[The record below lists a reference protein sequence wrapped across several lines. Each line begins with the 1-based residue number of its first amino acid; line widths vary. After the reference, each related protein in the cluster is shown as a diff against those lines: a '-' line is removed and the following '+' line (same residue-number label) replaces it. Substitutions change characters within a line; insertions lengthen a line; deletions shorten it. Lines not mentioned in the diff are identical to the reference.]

1 MLSSLICCLW
11 LLQQQPVETQPPDT
25 PPPSSATPAS
35 PEAPEA
41 PPPPPSPAPSPP
53 AETVPAVPPPS
64 AAPPADAPPSAP
76 PNPPSPPPVEVPG
89 LATQQN
95 VRAPGASLMNP
106 ALSFILDGAFGYYGV
121 HADDFASLRL
131 PIAGDDPSNTNEGF
145 TVQEIEVAAQAALDP
160 YFEGAVFLTIPN
172 LKQLEVEEAYLVTTS
187 LPANLQIKAGTFRS
201 QVGRNNTQHLHVQN
215 FTRRPLMTALL
226 FGADGLRG
234 PGAQASLLLP
244 LPWFATLYGEAFSVG
259 AADDP
264 SQLATF
270 GGGARATPGNLTYT
284 AVLEQFWEP
293 SEATSLL
300 LGANFATG
308 RVFDCMG
315 AVSCDAMSAAGP
327 RSYLYG
333 GDLYVK
339 WKPANQAR
347 TYASLQWT
355 TEWFTRTIADN
366 GPTEGAGYTELVVQ
380 FARRFFAGG
389 RFDLTG
395 LPSGPNVPRRYGTAA
410 SLTFAPSE
418 FTRLRLYAQELTGP
432 QATSTTVGFL
442 QAEYSMGAHGAHPF

>member
-1 MLSSLICCLW
+1 MLPSLICYLW
-11 LLQQQPVETQPPDT
+11 LQQPAETQPPDT
-25 PPPSSATPAS
+25 PPPSSAAPTS
-35 PEAPEA
+35 PEAPPS
-41 PPPPPSPAPSPP
+41 PPPPAPAPPV
-53 AETVPAVPPPS
+53 ETVPATPPPAPAPPP
-64 AAPPADAPPSAP
+64 AAPPSEP
-76 PNPPSPPPVEVPG
+76 PNLQPAPPVEVPG

-121 HADDFASLRL
+121 HADDFASLGL
-131 PIAGDDPSNTNEGF
+131 PIAGDDPSDTNEGF

-160 YFEGAVFLTIPN
+160 YFEGAIFLTIPN
-172 LKQLEVEEAYLVTTS
+172 LKEIEVEEGYLVTTS

-201 QVGRNNTQHLHVQN
+201 QVGRNNTQHLHIQN

-244 LPWFATLYGEAFSVG
+244 LPWFATLYGEAFSID
-259 AADDP
+259 ASDET
-264 SQLATF
+264 SRLETF
-270 GGGARATPGNLTYT
+270 GGGARATPRNLTTT
-284 AVLEQFWEP
+284 AVLEQFWEIG
-293 SEATSLL
+293 EATSLF

-308 RVFDCMG
+308 RVHDCMG
-315 AVSCDAMSAAGP
+315 AVSCDPMAAAGP

-333 GDLYVK
+333 GDLYLK
-339 WKPANQAR
+339 WKPPNQAR
-347 TYASLQWT
+347 TYTSLQWT

-366 GPTEGAGYTELVVQ
+366 GPTEGAGYTEAVVQ

-395 LPSGPNVPRRYGTAA
+395 LPSGPNVPRRYGYAA

-418 FTRLRLYAQELTGP
+418 FSRLRLYAQELTGP
-432 QATSTTVGFL
+432 QAKSSTVGFL